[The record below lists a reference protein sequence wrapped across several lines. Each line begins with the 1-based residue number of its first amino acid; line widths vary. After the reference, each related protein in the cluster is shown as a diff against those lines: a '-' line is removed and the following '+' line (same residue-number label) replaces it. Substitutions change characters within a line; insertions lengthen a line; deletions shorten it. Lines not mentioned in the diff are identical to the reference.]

1 MDVTR
6 KTIFNQICYFHI
18 GTVAFAMDVAVTVA
32 NAASA
37 IIATAAAASP
47 VALFPI
53 YRARGFVA
61 LKSSTPSGRWPG
73 EAGLNLA
80 SSSLA
85 EWYPPRD

>member
-32 NAASA
+32 SAAPA
-37 IIATAAAASP
+37 IIATAASP

-53 YRARGFVA
+53 YHTRCFVA